1 MTGISRRRCLEA
13 ALGAAALALLQ
24 GPAAHAE
31 SETPAA
37 PDLVVRGPVGPSSV
51 PLARLASTD
60 APGQEAPHFGFRP
73 WRTIDELKDGIVS
86 GEIKAAIMPTPLA
99 AALYNGGTP
108 LRLAS
113 VVSWGRFYVISTEPK
128 VIEFEDIKNRTLVV
142 PASHQLAELV
152 FRYVAQR
159 RGLAPGRAIKIQSV
173 ATADEA
179 LERLLA
185 RKATLVLADE
195 PLATLA
201 IVRGIESAMVVKRP
215 IDLQAEWTA
224 VTGKNFGPPDL
235 GLAVAD
241 DLVQQQPALVQALN
255 HGLAQATT
263 WVVGNPQPAA
273 RMGADLLDLP
283 APVIELCLK
292 WANLDATPATAARP
306 QLEFLFTALATLE
319 PKIVG
324 GKLPD
329 AKFYLPA

>member
-1 MTGISRRRCLEA
+1 
-13 ALGAAALALLQ
+13 
-24 GPAAHAE
+24 
-31 SETPAA
+31 
-37 PDLVVRGPVGPSSV
+37 
-51 PLARLASTD
+51 
-60 APGQEAPHFGFRP
+60 
-73 WRTIDELKDGIVS
+73 
-86 GEIKAAIMPTPLA
+86 MPTLLA
-99 AALYNGGTP
+99 ADLYNGGTP

-113 VVSWGRFYVISTEPK
+113 VVSWGRYYVISTEPK
-128 VIEFEDIKNRTLVV
+128 VIELEDLKGRTLTV
-142 PASHQLAELV
+142 PASHQLAGLV

-159 RGLAPGRAIKIQSV
+159 RGLAPGRAIRLQSV
-173 ATADEA
+173 PTADDA
-179 LERLLA
+179 LQQLLA
-185 RKATLVLADE
+185 RKTTLILADE
-195 PLATLA
+195 PTATLA
-201 IVRGIESAMVVKRP
+201 VVRGIESAIVVKRP
-215 IDLQAEWTA
+215 IDLQAEWNA

-241 DLVQQQPALVQALN
+241 ELVQKQPALVQALN

-263 WVVGNPQPAA
+263 WVVGNPQPAS
-273 RMGADLLDLP
+273 RIGADMLDLP